1 MNGIHSNKANNTIA
15 NERNCYDFP
24 AALFFFFLEVNF
36 VVFQFLSAVCQMDI
50 NNEECKKTFS
60 EVSGV
65 LGSTP
70 YEALQSVIHLLFKS
84 ASQCQCIPRAVC
96 IST

>member
-1 MNGIHSNKANNTIA
+1 MSVTVMTFLLHFFSSFSKQTI
-15 NERNCYDFP
+15 
-24 AALFFFFLEVNF
+24 LG
-36 VVFQFLSAVCQMDI
+36 FQFLSAVCQMDI

-65 LGSTP
+65 LGGTP